1 MYFSYISVSPSSF
14 FLGQLNGWIAVSCAI
29 TECTA
34 CGCGQAAVSPAPQ
47 HGLNVADTEKMPITT
62 AVTGSTRDFQH
73 GRHQAVEMA
82 PDETP
87 RPTRPSVAFKD
98 QPIEHVQ
105 PEKSDTIRNAQLL
118 SGLSVES
125 DTEMD

>member
-1 MYFSYISVSPSSF
+1 M
-14 FLGQLNGWIAVSCAI
+14 SCPI

-47 HGLNVADTEKMPITT
+47 HGLNESNTEKMPITT
-62 AVTGSTRDFQH
+62 TVTGSTRNFQH

-98 QPIEHVQ
+98 RPTEDLR
-105 PEKSDTIRNAQLL
+105 PEKSDSIRNAQLL